1 MSVET
6 LPAESRMIL
15 KDLSFDHELWD
26 NEMKY
31 FRNELEIFDHRLEEI
46 VSRSESRDFLR
57 EFEHF
62 QNQFIRQN
70 EVWDILNQKV
80 RKHRKKLMR
89 NLADVQSDPKH
100 EYFEEHKMLREEFDT
115 FVRIYTDVKNKFFV
129 FLDKYL

>member
-6 LPAESRMIL
+6 VPPASRVIL

-31 FRNELEIFDHRLEEI
+31 FRNELEIFDHRMEEI
-46 VSRSESRDFLR
+46 IGRSENRDFLR

-89 NLADVQSDPKH
+89 NLADVQSDPEH
-100 EYFEEHKMLREEFDT
+100 EYFNEHARLREEFDT
-115 FVRIYTDVKNKFFV
+115 FVRIYTEIKNKFFV